1 MSARNRVS
9 RRQFLKTSSVV
20 AGLAT
25 APLFIPS
32 TAFGANERILTGHIG
47 VGGMGN
53 GNLGKFMD
61 NAVAV
66 CDVDSQRAEAA
77 AKRVRDKKEK
87 CDVYGDY
94 RQVLDRKD
102 IDAVVISTPDHW
114 HAIPTIHA
122 CEAGK
127 DVYCEKPLSLTINE
141 GRKMVEAAR
150 ANNRVV
156 QTGSMQRS
164 AKEFHRACEL
174 VRNGYI
180 GKVHTVHVGLAD
192 ANDPGKLPADS
203 KPPENLNYDYW
214 LGPAPVRP
222 YNEKRVHYNFR
233 FWWDYSGGQMTN
245 WGAHHIDIAHWG
257 LGKDDSG
264 PLSVHAEEVMF
275 HPEGYHEVPEACR
288 ITYDYGDG
296 VKMIVGQGQKD
307 IKMGTRFIGDKGE
320 IYVNRGV
327 FKPSSEEIGAIK
339 LKDSDIQL
347 YESTNHHKNFLNCIV
362 TREKPICDVE
372 IGHRTATACHLGN
385 ISCRLQRKIVW
396 DPVAEKITGDNEAAE
411 MTQRAHRAP
420 YVLG

>member
-9 RRQFLKTSSVV
+9 RRQFLKTSSVA
-20 AGLAT
+20 AGLAA

-66 CDVDSQRAEAA
+66 CDVDSKHAEAA

-94 RQVLDRKD
+94 RRVLDRKD
-102 IDAVVISTPDHW
+102 IDAVVICTPDHW

-150 ANNRVV
+150 ANKRVV

-164 AKEFHRACEL
+164 SKEFHRACEL

-180 GKVHTVHVGLAD
+180 GKVHTIHVGLAN

-203 KPPENLNYDYW
+203 KPPENLDYDYW

-257 LGKDDSG
+257 IGKDDSG
-264 PLSVHAEEVMF
+264 PLSVHAEQVEF

-296 VKMIVGQGQKD
+296 VTMIVGQGQKD

-327 FKPSSEEIGAIK
+327 FKPSSEEIGAIQ

-347 YESTNHHKNFLNCIV
+347 YKSTNHHKDFLNCMV

-396 DPVAEKITGDNEAAE
+396 DPVSEKISGDDEAAE
-411 MTQRAHRAP
+411 MTHRAHRAP